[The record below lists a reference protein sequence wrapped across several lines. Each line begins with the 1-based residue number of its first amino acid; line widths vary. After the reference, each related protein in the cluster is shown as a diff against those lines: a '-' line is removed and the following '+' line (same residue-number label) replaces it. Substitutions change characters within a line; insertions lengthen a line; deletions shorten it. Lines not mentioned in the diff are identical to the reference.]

1 MLRRAGFAA
10 TLAAGVGLLGVSVH
24 GITNVDHE
32 LKLAAAGTPAP
43 APMSV
48 QGETVQDWRGHDCD
62 RYGRGRH
69 HPEV

>member
-1 MLRRAGFAA
+1 
-10 TLAAGVGLLGVSVH
+10 VSVH